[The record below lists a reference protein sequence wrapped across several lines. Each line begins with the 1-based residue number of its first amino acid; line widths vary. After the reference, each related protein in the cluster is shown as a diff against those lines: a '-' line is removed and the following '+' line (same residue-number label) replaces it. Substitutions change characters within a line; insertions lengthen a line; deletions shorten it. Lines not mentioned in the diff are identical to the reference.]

1 MAFQQQIDA
10 RVSFERLR
18 HLRREGLLRVAI
30 IDGIR
35 FSFQA
40 VEDTNQDVRA
50 IGGNRRKG
58 RDAGEQQD
66 PIGSRVSAGLCLG
79 NGLSGKF
86 PKTGLFIPNLK
97 TWSNLLQQQ
106 WVAGNRCWK
115 TNNINSSHRNPP
127 SARY

>member
-79 NGLSGKF
+79 NGHCRMWTRGAAIALPF
-86 PKTGLFIPNLK
+86 LK
-97 TWSNLLQQQ
+97 AHKAQNVSS
-106 WVAGNRCWK
+106 A
-115 TNNINSSHRNPP
+115 NIQ
-127 SARY
+127 

>member
-40 VEDTNQDVRA
+40 VKEITNQDVRA

-79 NGLSGKF
+79 NGHCRMWTRGAAIALPF
-86 PKTGLFIPNLK
+86 LK
-97 TWSNLLQQQ
+97 AHKAQNVSS
-106 WVAGNRCWK
+106 A
-115 TNNINSSHRNPP
+115 NIQ
-127 SARY
+127 

>member
-1 MAFQQQIDA
+1 M
-10 RVSFERLR
+10 SFERLR

-35 FSFQA
+35 FSFKA

-79 NGLSGKF
+79 NGHCRMWTRGAAIALPF
-86 PKTGLFIPNLK
+86 LK
-97 TWSNLLQQQ
+97 AHKAQNVSS
-106 WVAGNRCWK
+106 A
-115 TNNINSSHRNPP
+115 NIQ
-127 SARY
+127 